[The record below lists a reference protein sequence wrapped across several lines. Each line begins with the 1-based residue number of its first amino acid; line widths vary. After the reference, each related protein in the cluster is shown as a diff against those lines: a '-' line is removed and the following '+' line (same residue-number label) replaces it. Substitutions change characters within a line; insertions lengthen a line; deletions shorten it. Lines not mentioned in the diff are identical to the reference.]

1 MQKNNHKTLKTIAI
15 VFSIIIVLFFVHFAL
30 GHFLAGWNSVN

>member
-15 VFSIIIVLFFVHFAL
+15 VFSILILVISVRFAL
-30 GHFLAGWNSVN
+30 GEFLTRWNEPN